1 MGEFVV
7 YIEGLCF
14 ASVCSSLSQQEV
26 EAKMKM
32 HLCGTSTG
40 WILDSEPFNNGMPN
54 PSPCDQQP
62 ETHKHYLFA
71 A

>member
-1 MGEFVV
+1 MGEFIV
-7 YIEGLCF
+7 YFEGLCF

-32 HLCGTSTG
+32 HLCGISTG
-40 WILDSEPFNNGMPN
+40 WVLSDKGFAGGEPN

-71 A
+71 V